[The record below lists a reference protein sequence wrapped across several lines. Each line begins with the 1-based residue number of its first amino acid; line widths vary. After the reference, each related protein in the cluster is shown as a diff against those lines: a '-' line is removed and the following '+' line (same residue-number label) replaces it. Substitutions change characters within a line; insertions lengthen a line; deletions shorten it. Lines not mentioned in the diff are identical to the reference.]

1 PGMGADLYRQFPVFA
16 HALDE
21 VAAALNPHLDVA
33 LLEVMFSQQ
42 DTAMAQLL
50 DQTFYAQPALFALGT
65 ALHRLFTHAGIH
77 PDYLLGHSIGELTAA
92 YAAGVLSLQDAATLV
107 TSRGRLMQSCTPGG
121 TMLALQASEAEVQPL
136 LEGLDHA
143 VSIAA
148 INGATSIVLS
158 GDHDSLEQIGEH
170 FITQDRRTTRLQ
182 VSHAFHSPHMDPIL
196 EQFRQIAAQL
206 TFSAPT
212 LPILSNLTGQIARHD
227 QLASPDYWT
236 QQLRNTVRFHDTVA
250 ALLGAGE
257 QVFLELSP
265 HPVLTQ
271 AITDTVEQAGGG
283 GAAVPALRKDRP
295 DAVAFAAALGQLHCH
310 GISPSWNVLYCQAR
324 PLTLPTYAFQH
335 QRYWLLPTAGDFSGA
350 NTHAMHPLLDTAT
363 ELAENRGWVFTG
375 RISPRTQP
383 WLNEHAVESAV
394 LFPNTGFVEL
404 ALHVADRAGY
414 SSVNELIVHT
424 PLLLAGHDTADLQI
438 TVTDTDDMGRQSLNI
453 HSHPHI
459 GHDNTTTGD
468 EQPEWVLHASAVLTA
483 QTTDHNHLPLTPVP
497 WPPPGTAAIEVDD
510 FYDDLAAQ
518 GYNYGPTFQG
528 VQRIWRDHATPDV
541 IYAEVELPEDTDI
554 DGYGIHPALFDA
566 ALHPLLA
573 LTQPPTNDTDDTN
586 TADTG

>member
-1 PGMGADLYRQFPVFA
+1 MGSDPAVGVLVWPLSARSAPGLSAQAARLYQHLSAHPDLDPIDVAHSLATTRSHHPHRATITTSIEHHSENNHDTTDALAALHALANNGTHPLLSRGLLTPQGPGKTVFVFPGQGSQYPGMGADLYRQFPVFA

-324 PLTLPTYAFQH
+324 P
-335 QRYWLLPTAGDFSGA
+335 
-350 NTHAMHPLLDTAT
+350 
-363 ELAENRGWVFTG
+363 
-375 RISPRTQP
+375 
-383 WLNEHAVESAV
+383 
-394 LFPNTGFVEL
+394 
-404 ALHVADRAGY
+404 
-414 SSVNELIVHT
+414 
-424 PLLLAGHDTADLQI
+424 
-438 TVTDTDDMGRQSLNI
+438 
-453 HSHPHI
+453 SHC
-459 GHDNTTTGD
+459 
-468 EQPEWVLHASAVLTA
+468 
-483 QTTDHNHLPLTPVP
+483 
-497 WPPPGTAAIEVDD
+497 
-510 FYDDLAAQ
+510 
-518 GYNYGPTFQG
+518 
-528 VQRIWRDHATPDV
+528 
-541 IYAEVELPEDTDI
+541 
-554 DGYGIHPALFDA
+554 
-566 ALHPLLA
+566 
-573 LTQPPTNDTDDTN
+573 PPTLSSISV
-586 TADTG
+586 TGCCPPLVISAGPIPTPCIRC

>member
-1 PGMGADLYRQFPVFA
+1 AVGSDPAVGVLVWPLSARSAPGLSAQAARLYQHLSAHPDLDPIDVAHSLATTRSHHPHRATITTSIEHHSENNHDTTDALAALHALANNGTHPLLSRGLLTPQGPGKTVFVFPGQGSQYPGMGADLYRQFPVFA
-16 HALDE
+16 HALDACDAALQPFTGWSVLAVLHDE
-21 VAAALNPHLDVA
+21 PEAPSLERVDVVQPVLFSVMVSLAALWRWAGITPDAVIGHSQGEIAAAHVAGALTLPEAAAVVALRSRVLTDLAGAGAMASVLSPEEPLTQLLARWDGKITVAAVNGPASAVVSGDTTAITELLITCEHENIDARAIPVDYPSHSPYMEHIRHQFLDELPELTPRPSTIAMYSTVDGEPH
-33 LLEVMFSQQ
+33 
-42 DTAMAQLL
+42 DTAYDTTTM
-50 DQTFYAQPALFALGT
+50 T
-65 ALHRLFTHAGIH
+65 A
-77 PDYLLGHSIGELTAA
+77 
-92 YAAGVLSLQDAATLV
+92 
-107 TSRGRLMQSCTPGG
+107 
-121 TMLALQASEAEVQPL
+121 
-136 LEGLDHA
+136 
-143 VSIAA
+143 
-148 INGATSIVLS
+148 
-158 GDHDSLEQIGEH
+158 
-170 FITQDRRTTRLQ
+170 
-182 VSHAFHSPHMDPIL
+182 
-196 EQFRQIAAQL
+196 
-206 TFSAPT
+206 
-212 LPILSNLTGQIARHD
+212 
-227 QLASPDYWT
+227 DYWYRNI
-236 QQLRNTVRFHDTVA
+236 RNTVRFHDTVA

-394 LFPNTGFVEL
+394 LFPGTGFVEL

-453 HSHPHI
+453 HS
-459 GHDNTTTGD
+459 
-468 EQPEWVLHASAVLTA
+468 
-483 QTTDHNHLPLTPVP
+483 
-497 WPPPGTAAIEVDD
+497 
-510 FYDDLAAQ
+510 
-518 GYNYGPTFQG
+518 
-528 VQRIWRDHATPDV
+528 
-541 IYAEVELPEDTDI
+541 
-554 DGYGIHPALFDA
+554 
-566 ALHPLLA
+566 
-573 LTQPPTNDTDDTN
+573 
-586 TADTG
+586 